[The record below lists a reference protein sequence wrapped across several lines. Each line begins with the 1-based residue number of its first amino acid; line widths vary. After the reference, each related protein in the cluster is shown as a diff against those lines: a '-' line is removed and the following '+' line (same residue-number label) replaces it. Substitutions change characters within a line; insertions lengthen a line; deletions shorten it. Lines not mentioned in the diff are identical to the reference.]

1 VLQGKELISFVNE
14 NEDTMNQTE
23 LARSAGYTRV
33 KEDGKTLTLVK
44 KFNDALLRAMGVNI
58 LTSRSPGKTAQ
69 FETTVHR
76 SGIVLVGKTYVEK
89 FGLKAGDSLDI
100 VLDDEFIKLVPK
112 AASQAAAVVE
122 TAQKVAVAA

>member
-1 VLQGKELISFVNE
+1 MLQGKELISFVNE

>member
-1 VLQGKELISFVNE
+1 
-14 NEDTMNQTE
+14 
-23 LARSAGYTRV
+23 
-33 KEDGKTLTLVK
+33 
-44 KFNDALLRAMGVNI
+44 MGVNI
-58 LTSRSPGKTAQ
+58 QTGRAAGKTAQ

-112 AASQAAAVVE
+112 AADSTAPAVAAVV
-122 TAQKVAVAA
+122 QKVAVAA

>member
-1 VLQGKELISFVNE
+1 
-14 NEDTMNQTE
+14 MNQAE
-23 LARSAGYTRV
+23 LARGAGYTRV
-33 KEDGKTLTLVK
+33 VDGGKTQVLTQAFSTAV
-44 KFNDALLRAMGVNI
+44 LRATGVNI
-58 LTSRSPGKTAQ
+58 RVGRAPGKTAQ

-112 AASQAAAVVE
+112 AADSTAPAAAPAVAAVV
-122 TAQKVAVAA
+122 QKFAVAA

>member
-23 LARSAGYTRV
+23 LARGAGYTRV

-112 AASQAAAVVE
+112 AADQAAAAVE

>member
-1 VLQGKELISFVNE
+1 
-14 NEDTMNQTE
+14 M
-23 LARSAGYTRV
+23 
-33 KEDGKTLTLVK
+33 
-44 KFNDALLRAMGVNI
+44 
-58 LTSRSPGKTAQ
+58 TSRSPGKTAQ